1 MTGPWKVQLGAFSV
15 QGNAER
21 LWSSLAGRSELAG
34 AQRLLVPTGRVTR
47 LLAGGYPSRSAAEAA
62 CSGLKRGGH
71 DCLVTRD

>member
-34 AQRLLVPTGRVTR
+34 AERLLVPAGRVTR
-47 LLAGGYPSRSAAEAA
+47 LLAGGYPSRSAAETA
-62 CSGLKRGGH
+62 CSALKRGGH